1 MKLNNNYYSNMS
13 FINTY
18 KNFDLLRIPIS
29 LSYKNK
35 YLYRT
40 FIGASL
46 TIIGIIILMIYFI
59 VKLIGLIQKKS
70 FAIISNE
77 FQNSKASINFTNI
90 PILFALADNNGNP
103 IEINPKIVDFSVV
116 LSEHVR
122 NLDSNG
128 NNHIIYLENQI
139 EIDRCDKLNDSI
151 DFSYFEEYNLSDFK
165 CIKPFQNLLINGT
178 YGDIINGYKSL
189 KIKLK
194 KCNKLIEECYDSK
207 YIESIISNS
216 RFIIVYLGYKT
227 NFYNKNEKDIEKAI
241 YSRSISLSPSFCKKV
256 YYYMTLVKFKLYDNV
271 LLGNK
276 KEEIYFINRD
286 MFYEFSP
293 ITNINLKDI
302 NEDDVLAFF
311 SFVYDGNMIEYTK
324 KIEKL
329 VDIISYIGN
338 LFNILLTIFRIINN
352 YFSNKILFFDI
363 FYRFFFE
370 EKFKKK
376 ENKNIQI
383 DNSNLF
389 LFTNKKISS
398 IKINTK
404 TQDKSNNSNLNFN
417 SYFDDKSIDNKNNL
431 NKSNSPSRPGFK
443 KILSFK
449 TKNTEKEKN
458 AFIRHSKLY
467 YLCPLCIIRNK
478 KNLKHLIEIK
488 KSICY
493 CFSLESFNDFNKI
506 KKSLNIIQKEK
517 MNDFLF
523 QNRSHLS
530 DKNIRAKI
538 NRILNIK

>member
-1 MKLNNNYYSNMS
+1 MS
-13 FINTY
+13 FINSY
-18 KNFDLLRIPIS
+18 NNFDLLRIPIS

-46 TIIGIIILMIYFI
+46 TIIGAIIIVVYFI
-59 VKLIGLIQKKS
+59 VKLIGTFQKKT

-77 FQNSKASINFTNI
+77 FQNPKASINFTNI

-103 IEINPKIVDFSVV
+103 LELNPKIVDFSVV
-116 LSEHVR
+116 LSEYVR
-122 NLDSNG
+122 NFDKNG
-128 NNHIIYLENQI
+128 NSQILYSENEI

-151 DFSYFEEYNLSDFK
+151 DFSYFSEYNLSDFK
-165 CIKPFQNLLINGT
+165 CIKPFQNLSINGT

-189 KIKLK
+189 KINIK
-194 KCNKLIEECYDSK
+194 KCNKLIEECYDSE
-207 YIESIISNS
+207 YIETIISNS
-216 RFIIVYLGYKT
+216 RFIIVYSGHKT
-227 NFYNKNEKDIEKAI
+227 NFYNKSEKDIEKAI
-241 YSRSISLSPSFCKKV
+241 YSRSISLSPVFCKKV
-256 YYYMTLVKFKLYDNV
+256 FYYMTLVKFQLYDNV
-271 LLGNK
+271 LFGNK

-286 MFYEFSP
+286 MFYEFTP
-293 ITNINLKDI
+293 ISNININDI
-302 NEDDVLAFF
+302 NEGDALAFF

-324 KIEKL
+324 KVEKL
-329 VDIISYIGN
+329 GEIISYVGN
-338 LFNILLTIFRIINN
+338 LFNIMLTIFKIINN

-389 LFTNKKISS
+389 LFANKKVSS

-417 SYFDDKSIDNKNNL
+417 SYFDDKSIENQNNINNSNNPNKL
-431 NKSNSPSRPGFK
+431 GLK
-443 KILSFK
+443 KVLSFK
-449 TKNTEKEKN
+449 TKSIEKEKN
-458 AFIRHSKLY
+458 NFSRHSKLY
-467 YLCPLCIIRNK
+467 YLCPLCIIKHK

-488 KSICY
+488 NSICY
-493 CFSLESFNDFNKI
+493 CFSLESFNDFLKI
-506 KKSLNIIQKEK
+506 KKSFNIIKKEN

-523 QNRSHLS
+523 QNRSHFS

-538 NRILNIK
+538 NRILNFK

>member
-1 MKLNNNYYSNMS
+1 MS
-13 FINTY
+13 FINSY
-18 KNFDLLRIPIS
+18 NNFDLLRIPIS

-46 TIIGIIILMIYFI
+46 TIIAGIIIMVYFI
-59 VKLIGLIQKKS
+59 VKVIGMINKKT

-77 FQNSKASINFTNI
+77 FQNPNASINFTNI
-90 PILFALADNNGNP
+90 PILFGLADNNGNP
-103 IEINPKIVDFSVV
+103 LELNPKIVDFSVV
-116 LSEHVR
+116 LSEYVR
-122 NLDSNG
+122 NLDKNG
-128 NNHIIYLENQI
+128 NNHIIYLENEI

-151 DFSYFEEYNLSDFK
+151 DFSHFSEYNLSDFK
-165 CIKPFQNLLINGT
+165 CIKPFQNLSINGT

-189 KIKLK
+189 KINIK
-194 KCNKLIEECYDSK
+194 KCNKLIEECYDSE

-216 RFIIVYLGYKT
+216 RFIIVYSGHKT
-227 NFYNKNEKDIEKAI
+227 NFYNKSEKSIEKAI
-241 YSRSISLSPSFCKKV
+241 YSRSISLSPVFCQKV
-256 YYYMTLVKFKLYDNV
+256 FYYMTLVKFKLNDNV
-271 LLGNK
+271 LFSNI

-293 ITNINLKDI
+293 ISNFNLNGI
-302 NEDDVLAFF
+302 NEGNALAFF
-311 SFVYDGNMIEYTK
+311 SFVYDGYMIEYTK
-324 KIEKL
+324 KVEKL
-329 VDIISYIGN
+329 GEIISYVGN
-338 LFNILLTIFRIINN
+338 LFNIILTIFRIINN

-376 ENKNIQI
+376 EHKNIPL

-389 LFTNKKISS
+389 LFAHKKVSS

-404 TQDKSNNSNLNFN
+404 SQDKSNNNSNLNFMT
-417 SYFDDKSIDNKNNL
+417 YFDDKSIENRNNL
-431 NKSNSPSRPGFK
+431 NNWNNPNKLGLK
-443 KILSFK
+443 KIFSFK
-449 TKNTEKEKN
+449 TKSIEKEKI
-458 AFIRHSKLY
+458 FFSRKSKLY

-488 KSICY
+488 NSICY
-493 CFSLESFNDFNKI
+493 CFSLESFNDFLNIKRSINII
-506 KKSLNIIQKEK
+506 KKDK

-523 QNRSHLS
+523 QNKSHFS

-538 NRILNIK
+538 NRILNFK